1 MMTQARKWLQDKR
14 KSWEG
19 SSSNVPLE
27 HAPHSVISFAENC
40 KQIVFSEGRWKE
52 KKEKIE
58 ATFRGRL
65 SIWEASFRN
74 SEILMFFLES
84 WAHYCLLLFLHPA
97 RPDIPSAH
105 LQPTSLP
112 PPLENEDPRQR
123 ASHSKHSPLLC
134 WFLSAS
140 IHSSIRLQI
149 FSTMDLP
156 YNKYCT
162 RSGAL
167 KESASPSNSGKIY
180 FLSSGIITFKGFYF
194 AS

>member
-1 MMTQARKWLQDKR
+1 MITQALKWLQDKL
-14 KSWEG
+14 KSGDG

-58 ATFRGRL
+58 AKFRGRL

-84 WAHYCLLLFLHPA
+84 WARYCLLLFLHPA
-97 RPDIPSAH
+97 RSDIPSAH

-112 PPLENEDPRQR
+112 PPLDNEDPRQR

-140 IHSSIRLQI
+140 IHSSICLQI
-149 FSTMDLP
+149 FSTVVLP
-156 YNKYCT
+156 YNKYCA

-167 KESASPSNSGKIY
+167 KNLLAPPTLERFIFSPQGS
-180 FLSSGIITFKGFYF
+180 
-194 AS
+194 